1 MSSMKDAYLNTLR
14 PMDGQQAD
22 PPEPKLETTPVVDKK
37 QLSLFDSSP
46 ETWRARYRELDAMRK
61 KAEARVVFAPNNA
74 QRNFWRRAVARTNAE
89 LDAHVENRQG

>member
-37 QLSLFDSSP
+37 QLSLFDVADN
-46 ETWRARYRELDAMRK
+46 RALCLNLLAPTDHELR
-61 KAEARVVFAPNNA
+61 
-74 QRNFWRRAVARTNAE
+74 RRAKE
-89 LDAHVENRQG
+89 LTGGGK